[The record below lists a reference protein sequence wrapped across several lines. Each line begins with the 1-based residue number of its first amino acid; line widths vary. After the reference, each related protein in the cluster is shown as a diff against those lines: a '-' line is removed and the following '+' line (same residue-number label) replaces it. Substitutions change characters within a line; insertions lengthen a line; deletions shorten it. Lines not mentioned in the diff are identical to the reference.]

1 MKLIVGLGNPGREYA
16 GTRHNVGF
24 MTIAE
29 LAKLHRISVKG
40 AFGPGIAGRGLIAG
54 EPVMLLQPTT
64 FMNRS
69 GAAVAYAVQKLGLPL
84 SELLVIYDDLDLPVG
99 KIRLRALGS
108 SGGHNGIKS
117 IIAALNNQEFSRLR
131 IGIGRPLAQ
140 CAIDYVLQPFAADER
155 QLIHEAENHACAAVE
170 AWVQTGIERAASQ
183 YNGV

>member
-24 MTIAE
+24 MTILQ
-29 LAKLHRISVKG
+29 LAKLHQISVKG

-69 GAAVAYAVQKLGLPL
+69 GAAVAYAVNKLGLALPD
-84 SELLVIYDDLDLPVG
+84 LLVVYDDLDLPVG
-99 KIRLRALGS
+99 RLRLRATGS

-117 IIAALNNQEFSRLR
+117 IIAALNTQEFSRLR
-131 IGIGRPLAQ
+131 IGIGHPESEDV
-140 CAIDYVLQPFAADER
+140 IDYVLRSFPMAER
-155 QLIHEAENHACAAVE
+155 MTIQETLASACAAVE
-170 AWVQTGIERAASQ
+170 TWVQAGIEKAASQ
-183 YNGV
+183 YNGA

>member
-29 LAKLHRISVKG
+29 LAKQHRINVKG
-40 AFGPGIAGRGLIAG
+40 AFGPAIAGRGSIAG

-69 GAAVAYAVQKLGLPL
+69 GTAVAYALKKLELPL
-84 SELLVIYDDLDLPVG
+84 TELLIIFDDLDLPVG
-99 KIRLRALGS
+99 KIRLRSLGS

-117 IIAALNNQEFSRLR
+117 TIAALNSQEFSRLR
-131 IGIGRPLAQ
+131 IGIGRSEGTDV
-140 CAIDYVLQPFAADER
+140 IDYVLQPFAADER
-155 QLIHEAENHACAAVE
+155 LLIHETIGRACSAVE
-170 AWVQTGIERAASQ
+170 AWVQNGIERAASQ
-183 YNGV
+183 FNGV